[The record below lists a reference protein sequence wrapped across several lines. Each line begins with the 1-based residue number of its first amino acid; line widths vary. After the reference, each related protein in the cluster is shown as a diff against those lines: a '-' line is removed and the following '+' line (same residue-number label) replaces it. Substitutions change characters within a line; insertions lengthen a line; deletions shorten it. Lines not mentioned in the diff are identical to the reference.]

1 MMRITSHRK
10 LRRALRV
17 ASIMS
22 LVVACTA
29 AQAATPDLSGPWQVK
44 SPAALTTV
52 EGTAPPLLPAAQA
65 TYQANMAAKKTNP
78 QVDPV
83 AACLPPGVP
92 RLMAQPMPF
101 DIVQGRRTY
110 AMMFEWNHLTR
121 LVYMDREHFKSSIGP
136 VYLGQ
141 SVGHWDGEV
150 LVIDTNSFNDE
161 TWLDD
166 TGLPHSIAL
175 HTSERIRLIN
185 GGREL
190 EDRITFEDPMT
201 FSQPWTARLVFTRKK
216 GVLIKE
222 DYCLGR
228 TGHGTMSPP

>member
-1 MMRITSHRK
+1 MYIASYQK

-17 ASIMS
+17 ASVMS
-22 LVVACTA
+22 VAIVCTT
-29 AQAATPDLSGPWQVK
+29 QAATPDLSGPWQIK
-44 SPAALTTV
+44 SPKQALLTI
-52 EGTAPPLLPAAQA
+52 EGKAPPLLPTAQA
-65 TYQANMAAKKTNP
+65 TYQANIVGKKSNA

-92 RLMAQPMPF
+92 RLMTQSMPF
-101 DIVQGRRTY
+101 NIVQGLRTY

-121 LVYMDREHFKSSIGP
+121 LIYMDRGHFKPIGP
-136 VYLGQ
+136 IYLGQ
-141 SVGHWDGEV
+141 SIGHWEGNV

-166 TGLPHSIAL
+166 TGLPHSTAL
-175 HTSERIRLIN
+175 HITERIQLIN

-190 EDRITFEDPMT
+190 EDRITFEDAKT
-201 FSQPWTARLVFTRKK
+201 FSAPWTAKLVFAKK
-216 GVLIKE
+216 DGVLIKE

-228 TGHGTMSPP
+228 TGHGVMHTD